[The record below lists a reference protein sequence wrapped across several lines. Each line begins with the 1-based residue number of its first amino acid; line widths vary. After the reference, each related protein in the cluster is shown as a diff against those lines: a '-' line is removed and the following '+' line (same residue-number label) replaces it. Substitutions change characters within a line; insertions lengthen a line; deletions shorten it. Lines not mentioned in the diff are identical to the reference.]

1 VSSPV
6 SVAVSCRSVQTLPR
20 RAASS
25 SVSTAVSSPVSVA
38 VSRSAHHC
46 AMIRLRSTHNDH
58 PTSVS
63 PRTTRHPA
71 TIEAARARHNLD
83 DVARL
88 ASHGHFDRSPS
99 LRLHLDD
106 GIRHYLGC
114 GQAGWHRRVGVQGRR
129 CGMASGDPHP
139 RLGPRAHARVGR
151 TRIVALAQQGLFFK
165 PTPGGK
171 VLRDSRGGC
180 RDDP

>member
-1 VSSPV
+1 M
-6 SVAVSCRSVQTLPR
+6 
-20 RAASS
+20 
-25 SVSTAVSSPVSVA
+25 SSPVSVA

-71 TIEAARARHNLD
+71 AIEPARARHSLD
-83 DVARL
+83 DVVRL

-106 GIRHYLGC
+106 GIRQYLGC
-114 GQAGWHRRVGVQGRR
+114 GQAGWHRRVGVPERR

-139 RLGPRAHARVGR
+139 RLRPHARTACAAHESSPSRRDSSSSRLPAGR
-151 TRIVALAQQGLFFK
+151 YSATRTVAIEM
-165 PTPGGK
+165 TPGPAIL
-171 VLRDSRGGC
+171 VTADRPAL
-180 RDDP
+180 